1 MAATLTTFSEVQQ
14 NIQKFEDT
22 QAAATATTQT
32 QDTTTT
38 TDTTSVAATTTD
50 TQQANVDT
58 TIQQVDDTA
67 AANQTELDE
76 SSSNFSIGTG
86 DDTTTTQQAQTTTQ
100 PTYNWKEEIKK
111 IPIAELLKEAG
122 ITDFA
127 IEINEHIAKGGK
139 PVDYLSAR
147 AIDYNAISDESLI
160 KDSLKKIY
168 KDATPDQINLVYNR
182 KYGVPED
189 ATDEDKMFADLQ
201 LKSEANTIRQ
211 TAIAEQSKFKVPDA
225 VIPQDEA
232 YLQWKEAQNTQAERS
247 QKITDFYAA
256 NQATKNLHESK
267 RVTISL
273 GDGVKPY
280 NFIVDKPEAI
290 TNAFTDGGQTWQKLT
305 STATGEPDVPKQ
317 QLIALFSYNPQQF
330 MQSIFN
336 YGKSMGVRKELV
348 EGGQNA
354 QRQQAKVI
362 NADPNAKP
370 IYKMGTY
377 NQ

>member
-1 MAATLTTFSEVQQ
+1 MGATLTTFNEVQQ
-14 NIQKFEDT
+14 NIQKFEEAQVAT
-22 QAAATATTQT
+22 PITPATPETPAAVVIPETPIEPIVTPEVPITP
-32 QDTTTT
+32 
-38 TDTTSVAATTTD
+38 S
-50 TQQANVDT
+50 
-58 TIQQVDDTA
+58 
-67 AANQTELDE
+67 EEDE
-76 SSSNFSIGTG
+76 SSSSFNISSGIETSA
-86 DDTTTTQQAQTTTQ
+86 TSVTPALSTPQ
-100 PTYNWKEEIKK
+100 TYNWKDEIKK
-111 IPIAELLKEAG
+111 IPRAELLKEAG
-122 ITDFA
+122 VTDFA
-127 IEINEHIAKGGK
+127 IEIDDHIAKGGK

-147 AIDYNAISDESLI
+147 AVDYNAISDESLV
-160 KDSLKKIY
+160 KDSLKKLY
-168 KDATPDQINLVYNR
+168 PGATPDQINLVYNR

-201 LKSEANTIRQ
+201 LKSDGHNLRQ
-211 TAIAEQSKFKVPDA
+211 TAISEQSKFKVPDA
-225 VIPQDEA
+225 IIPQDEA
-232 YLQWKEAQNTQAERS
+232 YAQWKEAQTIQAERS
-247 QKITDFYAA
+247 QQITEFYAA

-354 QRQQAKVI
+354 QRQPGKVI

-370 IYKMGTY
+370 TYKTGTY
-377 NQ
+377 GQ

>member
-1 MAATLTTFSEVQQ
+1 MGATLSTFGEVQQ
-14 NIQKFEDT
+14 NIQKFEEAQVAT
-22 QAAATATTQT
+22 PITPATPETPAAVVIPETPTEPVV
-32 QDTTTT
+32 
-38 TDTTSVAATTTD
+38 TSEVPVTPS
-50 TQQANVDT
+50 
-58 TIQQVDDTA
+58 
-67 AANQTELDE
+67 EEDE
-76 SSSNFSIGTG
+76 SSSSFNIFSGIETPGTPI
-86 DDTTTTQQAQTTTQ
+86 TPAPITPQ
-100 PTYNWKEEIKK
+100 TYNWKEEIKK
-111 IPIAELLKEAG
+111 IPRAELLKEAG

-160 KDSLKKIY
+160 KDSLKKLY
-168 KDATPDQINLVYNR
+168 PPDTSSDLINLIYNK
-182 KYGVPED
+182 KYVLNED
-189 ATDEDKMFADLQ
+189 ATEEDRMVASLQ
-201 LKSEANTIRQ
+201 LKADAHTIRQ
-211 TAIAEQSKFKVPDA
+211 AAISEQSKFKVPDA

-232 YLQWKEAQNTQAERS
+232 YLQWKEAQNTQVERS
-247 QKITDFYAA
+247 QQITDFYAT

-330 MQSIFN
+330 MQSLFN

-370 IYKMGTY
+370 VYKMGTY
-377 NQ
+377 GQ